1 MVITM
6 VITFN
11 RGYNHQ
17 LCEIIMKK
25 CFEIKVYEAL
35 WELKLFFEKLISYNS
50 KVITRVITF
59 DF

>member
-1 MVITM
+1 M